1 MASGTQ
7 HLRGFEPAQAP
18 LFRVQYKHDSCPL
31 GIVTSGSSRRRV
43 WLTEVLSAGGKKH
56 FVFVIRV
63 VCVSVGVVVVVLLIC
78 VVEPLGS
85 VATLNSNIIFI
96 FYEFHFPHLEKWRS
110 FQAIQSVLFLRDLFR
125 GMTTSAPLWPLSA
138 SPTTKAGSVAAEAVR
153 VWCTMRLHEC
163 LHTIQNRMTGL

>member
-1 MASGTQ
+1 MCLKVNRFKMQPPTRERDANGRSGELPGFCPHAGRPSVCLSVCRSVHLNSHLLFMASGTQ

-85 VATLNSNIIFI
+85 VATLNSNIILFFMNSI
-96 FYEFHFPHLEKWRS
+96 FLTLRS
-110 FQAIQSVLFLRDLFR
+110 GVPSRLFKVFFF
-125 GMTTSAPLWPLSA
+125 
-138 SPTTKAGSVAAEAVR
+138 
-153 VWCTMRLHEC
+153 
-163 LHTIQNRMTGL
+163 